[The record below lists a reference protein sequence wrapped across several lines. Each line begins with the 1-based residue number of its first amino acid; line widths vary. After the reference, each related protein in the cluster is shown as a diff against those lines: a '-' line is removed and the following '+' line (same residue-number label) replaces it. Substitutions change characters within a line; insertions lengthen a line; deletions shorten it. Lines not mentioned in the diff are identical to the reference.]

1 MTSVSR
7 NDIVVSY
14 GKQEAQRRNF
24 NWIFPSTKES
34 IFVTASEAIKF
45 TIEVPAHVTD
55 KASYET
61 NCRNFMW
68 LVNSAGN
75 FLDLPN
81 LSRYEISARRDYCE
95 GILPHLED
103 FDGLTCNR

>member
-24 NWIFPSTKES
+24 NWIFPLTKES

-45 TIEVPAHVTD
+45 IIEVPAHVTD

-61 NCRNFMW
+61 NCRNFMS
-68 LVNSAGN
+68 LANSAAN
-75 FLDLPN
+75 FRGTRLV
-81 LSRYEISARRDYCE
+81 RGAITVKGFFR
-95 GILPHLED
+95 IWKT
-103 FDGLTCNR
+103 LTN